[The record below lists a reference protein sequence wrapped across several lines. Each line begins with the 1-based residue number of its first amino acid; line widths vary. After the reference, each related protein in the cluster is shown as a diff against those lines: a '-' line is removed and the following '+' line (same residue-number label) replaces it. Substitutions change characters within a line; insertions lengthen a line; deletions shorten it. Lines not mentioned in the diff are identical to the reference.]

1 MHAVNLFLCCLIVF
15 VEVGTSSVLV
25 YCLYVLPWTKWVLST
40 FFIIC
45 ISMATRKKVQKHI
58 VSKYDVP
65 NRGLCFLYDLVPN
78 QRLLLLVLFHSQSEA
93 FAPCMILFSI
103 KGFSSLY
110 DLVLNHRL
118 LLLVWS
124 RSQSEAVARCMIL
137 FQIRGF
143 CSLYDLVPN

>member
-1 MHAVNLFLCCLIVF
+1 M
-15 VEVGTSSVLV
+15 LV

-118 LLLVWS
+118 WLLVWS